1 MNYKSV
7 RLPADFV
14 EEIKEQADREF
25 RTVPQ
30 QIQYWTELG
39 RKKAL
44 REWQLQQMQE
54 GLDEIERGE
63 VVSHEE
69 AMKEI
74 QAILAEFKD

>member
-7 RLPADFV
+7 RLPAEFV
-14 EEIKEQADREF
+14 EDVKEQADKDF

-39 RKKAL
+39 KQKEL

-54 GLDEIERGE
+54 GLDEIKKGNTIP
-63 VVSHEE
+63 HEDV
-69 AMKEI
+69 MKRI
-74 QAILAEFKD
+74 NALLGD